1 METKTWKPRQS
12 GSDLKSELM
21 NQIQEAFAKAYAE
34 NRAALIAYLPAGFP
48 DKAKSIEILETILE
62 NGADLVEVGLPYSD
76 PLMDGPIIQQ
86 AVEISLAQKTTIDDC
101 FDVVEKVA
109 QGNKPV
115 LIMSYYSPIDKYG
128 VKKFVSKF
136 SKAKGAGV
144 ITPDLTV
151 EEAAEWLSETNQQ
164 GVNRVFVVAPSNSKE
179 RLGRVVKEVDGFV
192 YAASLMG
199 VTGTRET
206 LSKDAQELV
215 NQLREITSLPIAVG
229 LGVSSPEM
237 AKEVGRFADGV
248 IVGSAF
254 VRILL
259 ENPDFAVAKK
269 LIAELTVQL
278 RAAVNRN

>member
-1 METKTWKPRQS
+1 LKQRQS
-12 GSDLKSELM
+12 GLGLKSKLM
-21 NQIQEAFAKAYAE
+21 NQIQEAFDRAHAE

-48 DKAKSIEILETILE
+48 DKPKSIEILETILK

-76 PLMDGPIIQQ
+76 PLMDGPVIQQ
-86 AVEISLAQKTTIDDC
+86 AVEISLVQKTTIDDC
-101 FDVVEKVA
+101 LDVVEQVA
-109 QGNKPV
+109 QANKPV

-136 SKAKGAGV
+136 AKAKGAGV
-144 ITPDLTV
+144 ITPDLTI
-151 EEAAEWLSETNQQ
+151 EEAAEWLSETEQQ

-199 VTGTRET
+199 VTGTRDT

-215 NQLREITSLPIAVG
+215 NKLREITSLPIAVG
-229 LGVSSPEM
+229 LGVSTPEM
-237 AKEVGRFADGV
+237 AKEVSRFADGV

-278 RAAVNRN
+278 RAGVTRN